1 MLPLKKGE
9 SEEVS
14 LHQETKDSI
23 DFLSL
28 EVVNAK
34 NGRRAQNSVE
44 IKEWLI
50 EL

>member
-14 LHQETKDSI
+14 PHQEKKDSI
-23 DFLSL
+23 DFLPL
-28 EVVNAK
+28 GVVNAK
-34 NGRRAQNSVE
+34 NGRAQNSVE